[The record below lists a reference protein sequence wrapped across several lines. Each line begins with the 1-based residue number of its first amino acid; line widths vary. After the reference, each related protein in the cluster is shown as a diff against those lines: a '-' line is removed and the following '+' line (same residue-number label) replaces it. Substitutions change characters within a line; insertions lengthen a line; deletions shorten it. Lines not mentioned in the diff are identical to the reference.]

1 MLLVSVTNTVS
12 NLVVS
17 VDSSTAA
24 DTKRLVINLN
34 NDSAVIRYRM
44 GLLLYNG

>member
-17 VDSSTAA
+17 VDSSTA
-24 DTKRLVINLN
+24 DTR
-34 NDSAVIRYRM
+34 R
-44 GLLLYNG
+44 